1 MAVAM
6 RAWIGVLAGCTI
18 ALGGGPA
25 FAQSGDASIHSP
37 SVSPLRAD
45 AERGTLKIDEQSLTS
60 ESPPATTTD
69 SNTEPSADRSDNTAQ
84 LVAWLPSGMPT
95 EGVTLSSRYGWRIHP
110 LHGDVRMHRG
120 IDIPGAAGSPI
131 SATAEG
137 TISLAGW
144 SGAYGLL
151 VEIDHGADL
160 ATRYAHLS
168 RLAVTAGQR
177 VRKGQVLGYVGSTG
191 SSTGPHLHY
200 EVRMAGDAVD
210 PTAFLSDLKE
220 AAPAVSDLGGGQG
233 GD

>member
-1 MAVAM
+1 MALASHQ
-6 RAWIGVLAGCTI
+6 WIGVLAGCSI
-18 ALGGGPA
+18 AIGGSPA
-25 FAQSGDASIHSP
+25 FAQSDEAWNDTQ
-37 SVSPLRAD
+37 SVSPIKAD
-45 AERGTLKIDEQSLTS
+45 AESGTLKIDEQALTS
-60 ESPPATTTD
+60 DNPPATTRGNVTD
-69 SNTEPSADRSDNTAQ
+69 RSADGSANAAPI
-84 LVAWLPSGMPT
+84 VAWLPSGMPT

-110 LHGDVRMHRG
+110 IHGDARMHRG
-120 IDIPGAAGSPI
+120 IDIPGAAGSPVA
-131 SATAEG
+131 ATAEG
-137 TISLAGW
+137 TVSLADW

-200 EVRMAGDAVD
+200 EVRMAGEAVN
-210 PTAFLSDLKE
+210 PTAFLSDLRE
-220 AAPAVSDLGGGQG
+220 TASAVSDLGGGQG